1 MKRVVLLVV
10 TVCLTVFVF
19 AQEQNAGEMVEKA
32 NAAVE
37 NKEYAKAVELFESV
51 LAIPDHGQN
60 EENIKKVLDQLKP
73 VVAKDNAKAAIDAKD
88 YTKAVELYKAA
99 IADFPNDASI
109 GEIAGKMF
117 YNEGILS
124 YKAAKFLDAV
134 KCFTTAEKEFAYE
147 KAGKYKNASLKKIAQ
162 ELAKEGKTSVDEVEV
177 SAENKELLKGSL
189 AGVYV
194 SDGNDLYKKGAEI
207 LSAANQKV
215 NDGAMTT
222 ADDAYTAE
230 VAKAKKEFTAA
241 IKILEKAAALDPSN
255 ANAAKLLEACKAVL

>member
-1 MKRVVLLVV
+1 MMKRVVLLVV

-19 AQEQNAGEMVEKA
+19 AQDPNAGELVEKA

-37 NKEYAKAVELFESV
+37 NKDYAKAVELFESV

-60 EENIKKVLDQLKP
+60 AENINKVLAQLKP
-73 VVAKDNAKAAIDAKD
+73 IVAKDNAKAAIDAKD

-99 IADFPNDASI
+99 IADFPNDAI
-109 GEIAGKMF
+109 GETAGKMF

-124 YKAAKFLDAV
+124 YKAGNFLGAT

-147 KAGKYKNASLKKIAQ
+147 KAEKYKSASLKKIA
-162 ELAKEGKTSVDEVEV
+162 EGIAKEGKTTVDEVDV

-189 AGVYV
+189 ANVYV
-194 SDGNDLYKKGAEI
+194 SEGNELYKKGAAI

-215 NDGAMTT
+215 NDGAMST
-222 ADDAYTAE
+222 ADDAYNAE
-230 VAKAKKEFTAA
+230 VAKAKKEFAAA
-241 IKILEKAAALDPSN
+241 IEVLEKAATLDPSN
-255 ANAAKLLEACKAVL
+255 ANAAKLLEACKAVK